1 MDCNLLPFKSTSL
14 RNTYSRRQV
23 RGLVIAMRLT
33 EPKKVLTCV
42 CVCACVCV
50 CVRALCVCVCTV
62 HVCLSCNRYISRG

>member
-33 EPKKVLTCV
+33 EPKKVLIFV
-42 CVCACVCV
+42 CVVCMH
-50 CVRALCVCVCTV
+50 CT
-62 HVCLSCNRYISRG
+62 CLSVM